1 MRTIASL
8 AVAAGLAV
16 AASGAAEC
24 GCQGTCQAYGD
35 PHVNDF
41 FGAKWIEK
49 ELPSFTLYQKGDFA
63 VTADTFSQYWMRTVT
78 FGSESVSLDVCE
90 TDRQVAAS
98 WTHEFNADKAAGVG
112 KSTLAVIVTCR
123 KPTDGPVHMRPKFVF
138 NVDLSKFNVDPS
150 GADMTFLESEKLL
163 GSTGACLGKGS
174 GRLLAAAGH
183 SAPSTCGCTAICQL
197 RGDPHLDSF
206 YDFHAKIG
214 TQPDAAINLYK
225 DGALSVDAELFDTWY
240 IQKLTVGQ
248 HKTYSVESCSKVGQQ
263 LPPITVPALGGSL
276 SVHVTCKL
284 PGKKSLRHLGF
295 HLDVNVAKRDN
306 GKGSFPDQE
315 RAIGAEGLCTK
326 KSK

>member
-1 MRTIASL
+1 
-8 AVAAGLAV
+8 
-16 AASGAAEC
+16 
-24 GCQGTCQAYGD
+24 
-35 PHVNDF
+35 
-41 FGAKWIEK
+41 
-49 ELPSFTLYQKGDFA
+49 
-63 VTADTFSQYWMRTVT
+63 
-78 FGSESVSLDVCE
+78 
-90 TDRQVAAS
+90 VAAS

-206 YDFHAKIG
+206 YVIRLPRQDRGAPG
-214 TQPDAAINLYK
+214 RGGQPVQGRRAQRRV
-225 DGALSVDAELFDTWY
+225 VDAEIADTWY

-263 LPPITVPALGGSL
+263 LPPIEVAAHGGSL